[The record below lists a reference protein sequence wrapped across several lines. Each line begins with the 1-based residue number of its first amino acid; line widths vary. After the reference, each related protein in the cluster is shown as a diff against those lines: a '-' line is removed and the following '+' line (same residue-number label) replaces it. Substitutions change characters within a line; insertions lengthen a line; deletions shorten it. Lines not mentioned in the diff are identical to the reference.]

1 MLRKW
6 ESNKKVEPKEI
17 SNTLNDDNKTKFYR
31 LNIIFILIIGAI
43 VSFFIS
49 NMFGTMKLSVKEI
62 CTALINTTMDS
73 KRIVIWNVRVP
84 RSILAALVGIN
95 LSISGAILQGVMKN
109 PLADPGIIG
118 ISSGAGL
125 TGIVLLIIF
134 PEYQGLLTPVAFLGA
149 MGAALLIYAL
159 AWKGGIQPMR
169 VILSGVAVSSLLGA
183 GISALLVFYSD
194 RVHGALMFMTGG
206 LSARSWPQVSV
217 ILPYTIIGVI
227 IAILLSEKMNI
238 LILGDDVARSLGLNV
253 EGTRMIMTAVAAI
266 LAASAV
272 SVVGLLGFVGLIVP
286 HTARIIVGSN
296 YKYLIPTSGLLGAI
310 VLLLCDTLSRTVF
323 SPVEIPVGVVMAVL
337 GAPFFLYLLR
347 KA

>member
-6 ESNKKVEPKEI
+6 ESNKNSIEKVEYNNLKGE
-17 SNTLNDDNKTKFYR
+17 SHNYKW
-31 LNIIFILIIGAI
+31 NIIIILFICVVA
-43 VSFFIS
+43 SFFIS
-49 NMFGTMKLSVKEI
+49 NMFGTMKLSFREI
-62 CTALINTTMDS
+62 IEALTSSNMDS

-84 RSILAALVGIN
+84 RSILAALVGMN

-125 TGIVLLIIF
+125 TGIILLIIF
-134 PEYQGLLTPVAFLGA
+134 PEHQELLTPVAFLGA

-217 ILPYTIIGVI
+217 IFPYTIIGLIV
-227 IAILLSEKMNI
+227 AILMSEKMNI
-238 LILGDDVARSLGLNV
+238 LVLGDDIARSLGLNV
-253 EGTRMIMTAVAAI
+253 EGTRLIMTAVAAV
-266 LAASAV
+266 LAASSV
-272 SVVGLLGFVGLIVP
+272 SVAGLLGFVGLIVP
-286 HTARIIVGSN
+286 HTARIMVGSN
-296 YKYLIPTSGLLGAI
+296 YKHLIPASGLLGAT
-310 VLLLCDTLSRTVF
+310 VLLVCDTLSRTIF
-323 SPVEIPVGVVMAVL
+323 SPVEIPVGVAMAVL

>member
-17 SNTLNDDNKTKFYR
+17 TNTLNDGNKTKFYR

-134 PEYQGLLTPVAFLGA
+134 PEHQGLLTPVAFLGA